1 MKIAKNM
8 EAIFIVAVVLGLA
21 SSIAFASVET
31 RHANEAALIA
41 AATVQT
47 VTIVAPRLRAGEK

>member
-1 MKIAKNM
+1 M

-41 AATVQT
+41 DATVQT
-47 VTIVAPRLRAGEK
+47 VTILAPRLRAGEK